1 MQILI
6 FVCLFVLFSSSSPI
20 FLEGAST
27 RTDFDRGMG
36 LYPISLNYN
45 WEKSWDTS
53 LKLEVPMTCTCPP
66 PKPICESSYKEIS
79 LAFSQKIYADT
90 LKFYSDAQR
99 VLNNSW
105 VCTATTLREIGLEA
119 IDYTLWLLVY
129 VWSSLIWVSLS
140 WIWWLV
146 VNFTTPVFYLAS
158 LFVLTKFTVKVVR
171 YVFGGLPVQIL
182 KFFWKLL
189 KIIYQTASS
198 KPNCAYEK
206 AVDGFVSYTIP
217 QSPPK
222 SSVLEIVYPSGNHA
236 GYASCIKLYNG
247 ENALLTATHV
257 LKASGE
263 LLVKSTKM
271 NFKIPLSEFKTIIGN
286 TKGDVTIMRGPPNWE
301 GLLGCKAA
309 DIITVRNLA
318 KCKATIFHLRENEW
332 YSSYAEIV
340 GNDGVNVTVL
350 SNTESGHSG
359 SPYFNGKY
367 ILGVHSG
374 ASVEDNCNFMAP
386 IPAIPGLTMPSY
398 VFETTAPQGKIFS
411 ENEIIEIEN
420 LYPKVNAW
428 GMTKEDV
435 DRMVNYKPLPG
446 KKRWADEED
455 KFPEAKP
462 DVSGKR
468 GERRRPR
475 NNRKQLHPAE
485 KRRRYKN
492 TPICCDSC
500 FGHTHSTSDDRPRC
514 FCTFKTCNGGGY
526 ECNGENNPNTRGQN
540 KCGGNRKESCGENIH
555 ESSQEAT
562 RTSKTPAEKAIEF
575 QRYFSQQYEW
585 QVPTATCEVPGFR
598 QSGKLPQFYHPK
610 QKEESEWGKR
620 LIREHPTL
628 GEKTSGFGWPKFGSK
643 AELQS
648 LKLQA
653 TRWLERAQSAQIPS
667 NSERE
672 RVICKTVETYH
683 PCRTNGPTAT
693 RGDRLDWD
701 NFLIDFKQAVFSLE
715 LDAGIGVPYIAYGKP
730 THRSW
735 VEDQALLPVLA
746 KLTFFRLQK
755 MLEVSF
761 EEMTPE
767 ELVTHGLC
775 DPIRLF
781 VKGEPH
787 KQSKLDEGRYRLI
800 MSVSLVDQLVA
811 RVLFQNQNKR
821 EIALWRAIPSKPGF
835 GLSTDEQ
842 VREFVESLARQVGT
856 TSEDVI
862 LNWKNYLTPT
872 DCSGFD
878 WSVAD
883 WMLQDDMI
891 VRNRLTI
898 DLNPTTER
906 LRACWLKCISNSML
920 CLSDGTLLAQTTPGV
935 QKSGSY
941 NTSST
946 NSRIRVMAAYH
957 CGAKWAVAMGDD
969 ALESCPANLDGYKQ
983 LGFKVEVSGQLE
995 FCSHVFKAP
1004 DLALPVNANKMLYK
1018 LIYGYNPGS
1027 GNLEVISNYLAACFS
1042 VLNELRH
1049 DPVTVQL
1056 LYSWLVD
1063 PVLPQKNSRE

>member
-462 DVSGKR
+462 DVSGNGESGADRETTGSSFIQQKNEGGIKILQSAVTPALATPTPPVMTDQGAFAPLKPAMVEDTSVMEKIIQTLVDKINVVEIEKKVVEKISTKALKKPQGPPKR
-468 GERRRPR
+468 QRRKRSNSSDISP
-475 NNRKQLHPAE
+475 NNTSGRYQPPHVRSPGSAKAE
-485 KRRRYKN
+485 SYPSSTIQNKKKN
-492 TPICCDSC
+492 
-500 FGHTHSTSDDRPRC
+500 R
-514 FCTFKTCNGGGY
+514 NGGSGSSG
-526 ECNGENNPNTRGQN
+526 NIQRWVRKPAVSDGQ
-540 KCGGNRKESCGENIH
+540 
-555 ESSQEAT
+555 SSA
-562 RTSKTPAEKAIEF
+562 
-575 QRYFSQQYEW
+575 
-585 QVPTATCEVPGFR
+585 
-598 QSGKLPQFYHPK
+598 
-610 QKEESEWGKR
+610 QKPS
-620 LIREHPTL
+620 
-628 GEKTSGFGWPKFGSK
+628 SK
-643 AELQS
+643 A
-648 LKLQA
+648 
-653 TRWLERAQSAQIPS
+653 
-667 NSERE
+667 
-672 RVICKTVETYH
+672 
-683 PCRTNGPTAT
+683 
-693 RGDRLDWD
+693 
-701 NFLIDFKQAVFSLE
+701 
-715 LDAGIGVPYIAYGKP
+715 
-730 THRSW
+730 
-735 VEDQALLPVLA
+735 
-746 KLTFFRLQK
+746 
-755 MLEVSF
+755 
-761 EEMTPE
+761 
-767 ELVTHGLC
+767 
-775 DPIRLF
+775 
-781 VKGEPH
+781 
-787 KQSKLDEGRYRLI
+787 
-800 MSVSLVDQLVA
+800 
-811 RVLFQNQNKR
+811 
-821 EIALWRAIPSKPGF
+821 
-835 GLSTDEQ
+835 
-842 VREFVESLARQVGT
+842 
-856 TSEDVI
+856 
-862 LNWKNYLTPT
+862 
-872 DCSGFD
+872 
-878 WSVAD
+878 
-883 WMLQDDMI
+883 
-891 VRNRLTI
+891 
-898 DLNPTTER
+898 
-906 LRACWLKCISNSML
+906 
-920 CLSDGTLLAQTTPGV
+920 
-935 QKSGSY
+935 
-941 NTSST
+941 
-946 NSRIRVMAAYH
+946 
-957 CGAKWAVAMGDD
+957 
-969 ALESCPANLDGYKQ
+969 
-983 LGFKVEVSGQLE
+983 
-995 FCSHVFKAP
+995 
-1004 DLALPVNANKMLYK
+1004 
-1018 LIYGYNPGS
+1018 
-1027 GNLEVISNYLAACFS
+1027 
-1042 VLNELRH
+1042 
-1049 DPVTVQL
+1049 
-1056 LYSWLVD
+1056 
-1063 PVLPQKNSRE
+1063 